1 MGFDPLRFRTIIFAG
16 LAFLLSGIDGVK
28 AAEDWWHPS
37 GKVSWDWQLTE
48 PFSLERNV
56 AMIDLDLFETSA
68 NSVARLKAK
77 GIKTVCYLNAGA
89 WENWREDAKHFPPDV
104 LGNVYDTW
112 PGERWLDIR
121 RIKELA
127 PLIGRRLDTCKAKG
141 FDGVEPDNIDGYTN
155 ETGFP
160 LNATDQLSFNRWL
173 ASEAHKRGLSIG
185 LKNDPDQASALA
197 ADFDWAL
204 TEDCFSEGWCEQML
218 PFIQQGKAV
227 FSAEYTD
234 MNMTTETFCADAVPL
249 GINAILKTRE
259 LDSWWEPCP

>member
-89 WENWREDAKHFPPDV
+89 WENWREDA
-104 LGNVYDTW
+104 
-112 PGERWLDIR
+112 
-121 RIKELA
+121 
-127 PLIGRRLDTCKAKG
+127 
-141 FDGVEPDNIDGYTN
+141 
-155 ETGFP
+155 
-160 LNATDQLSFNRWL
+160 
-173 ASEAHKRGLSIG
+173 
-185 LKNDPDQASALA
+185 
-197 ADFDWAL
+197 
-204 TEDCFSEGWCEQML
+204 
-218 PFIQQGKAV
+218 
-227 FSAEYTD
+227 
-234 MNMTTETFCADAVPL
+234 
-249 GINAILKTRE
+249 
-259 LDSWWEPCP
+259 